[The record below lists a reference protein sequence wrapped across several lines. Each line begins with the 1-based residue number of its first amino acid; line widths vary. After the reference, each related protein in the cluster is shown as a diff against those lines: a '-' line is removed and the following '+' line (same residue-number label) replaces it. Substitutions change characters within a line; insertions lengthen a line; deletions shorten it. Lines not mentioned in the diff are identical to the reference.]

1 MLIYRDGAL
10 RLQVRVDGETVWLTQ
25 RLIAELFQTTVA
37 NINQHLSSIYEEG
50 ELQHGATIKKYLIV
64 QTEGARRVSRM
75 VDHYNLDA
83 ILAVG
88 YPIRSLTPA
97 APAIKDAMP
106 KPIHH
111 VAA

>member
-1 MLIYRDGAL
+1 MANKQTPNVPDRPHPPEGQILIYRDGAL
-10 RLQVRVDGETVWLTQ
+10 NLQVRLDGQTAWLPQ

-64 QTEGARRVSRM
+64 QTEGARRVSRK

-83 ILAVG
+83 IRLA
-88 YPIRSLTPA
+88 SAKLS
-97 APAIKDAMP
+97 
-106 KPIHH
+106 H
-111 VAA
+111 